1 MRGGAELTDRRPLMV
16 VTLLLAAGAEAQQP
30 PLPPPGLDGTMFGVV
45 RQSLTLWG
53 IWDYVVFF
61 AVAGLPVY
69 CCCLWMSWCL
79 CCWCWHRRGRQ
90 FAREARRFSY
100 DYYRKAAKSREHGDD
115 SGRRRQHEE
124 TRRRGGGGGGGGGV
138 ANRRQPDACDARH
151 ALEGGTGP
159 NAAAGAIPRPPSG
172 WAAIPAG
179 AALPPGWEELID
191 DDSGDTYYHHIVSGA
206 TSWER
211 PG

>member
-79 CCWCWHRRGRQ
+79 CCWCWHRRGR
-90 FAREARRFSY
+90 
-100 DYYRKAAKSREHGDD
+100 
-115 SGRRRQHEE
+115 RRQHED
-124 TRRRGGGGGGGGGV
+124 TRRRGGGGGGGGV

-191 DDSGDTYYHHIVSGA
+191 DDSGDTYYHHIASGA